1 MKLDE
6 TIKGRRAIRKYQK
19 RDIPNSVI
27 EELLDLARYAPS
39 SMNDQPWHF
48 IVIRNGRT
56 KKEMAEIKNKYCPPE
71 KKAYKADFLKSA
83 PVIIVVCVDKKK
95 SHNREI
101 ENGILATANI
111 MLGAQSRGLG
121 SVFLSAYRAQ
131 EPIISEEIKRLL
143 TIPESI
149 DPITI
154 IPLGYPDEIPEAKDL
169 RPLGRITHYEKF

>member
-1 MKLDE
+1 
-6 TIKGRRAIRKYQK
+6 
-19 RDIPNSVI
+19 
-27 EELLDLARYAPS
+27 
-39 SMNDQPWHF
+39 
-48 IVIRNGRT
+48 
-56 KKEMAEIKNKYCPPE
+56 
-71 KKAYKADFLKSA
+71 
-83 PVIIVVCVDKKK
+83 VIIVVCVDKKK

-131 EPIISEEIKRLL
+131 EPRTSEEIKRLL
-143 TIPESI
+143 AIPESI

-169 RPLGRITHYEKF
+169 RPLGRITHHEKF